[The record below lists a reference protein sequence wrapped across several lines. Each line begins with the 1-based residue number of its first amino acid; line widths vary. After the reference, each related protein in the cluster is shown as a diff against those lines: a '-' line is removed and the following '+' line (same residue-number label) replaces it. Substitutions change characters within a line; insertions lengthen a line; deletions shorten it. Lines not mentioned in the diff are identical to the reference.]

1 MSIIFSEV
9 LEMTVMKNDKMKYIG
24 AAAALGGTMLLGSCL
39 ISDSKSMKKKVKKTA
54 NKALDVVDDFISGM
68 QDIVK

>member
-1 MSIIFSEV
+1 
-9 LEMTVMKNDKMKYIG
+9 MTVMKNDKMKYIG